1 MKRGT
6 NCTKAREDA
15 RAACCAGEVPFFAAA
30 DSEHRHE
37 FRAFFQ
43 SKRKVLE
50 KPELTVSM
58 KSRRSCTKSTC
69 VAVERRLAYSTSS
82 HSQPSRY
89 GHAPYFY

>member
-43 SKRKVLE
+43 SKRKVTR
-50 KPELTVSM
+50 KT
-58 KSRRSCTKSTC
+58 R
-69 VAVERRLAYSTSS
+69 A
-82 HSQPSRY
+82 HSFDEVTAFL
-89 GHAPYFY
+89 H